1 MGERPLPQPCEKRKA
16 ILDAP
21 GHCLVLGGPGSGK
34 TTLALRKALRR
45 IHEGLL
51 PGRAV
56 LFLSFSRSAVSRIAD
71 AAKDELTGVDSASF
85 SIQTFHSFFWQV
97 LQAHGYLLGCPRNL
111 TVLQSHEEASLRRG
125 AAEGDPEWTAWVG
138 RRRELFHKEGR
149 VCFDLFAPLTAE
161 LLTKCKRIRS
171 RYSQRYALIIVDEA
185 QDTNASQW
193 EVVRLLSSGTQVVC
207 LADPDQMIY
216 GHLPGVSADRVS
228 TIRQFLDP
236 CEVDLGSENNRS
248 PGTDIAMLA
257 RDIYTRNHRKHDYK
271 GVSVFTFK
279 RDVASRDKAIRGS
292 VGYLRSLITKE
303 TGAAPESIAV
313 LTTYGAGVARVSAA
327 LQQGKAIPHQV
338 LFDESFVLLSA
349 RAAAFLLEPRS
360 DPSTPSEVATLLNLA
375 AAAYNARGTATARKA
390 SDRLGAYALHTIQG
404 KNISF
409 KPVAA
414 ARTALKAVAARSN
427 CGVPERDWLEV
438 KEILRSCGDD
448 LLSNMAANLDYL
460 VAFAKGKR
468 IGAALSE
475 LWLKH
480 GAYVDARLALDMAL
494 MQDQLLSAGEPL
506 VGLHVM
512 NVHKAKGKQFD
523 GVVLY
528 RQEHDSP
535 FVWRGEP
542 VPFEQGRRLLHM
554 SLTRARKHV
563 LILNEAFPGC
573 PILKAHRL
581 I

>member
-1 MGERPLPQPCEKRKA
+1 MDAEPPPQACEKRQA
-16 ILDAP
+16 ILDAA

-34 TTLALRKALRR
+34 TTLALKKALKR
-45 IHEGLL
+45 IHEGLP

-56 LFLSFSRSAVSRIAD
+56 LFLSFSRSAVARIAD
-71 AAKDELTGVDSASF
+71 AAKNELADAGSASF
-85 SIQTFHSFFWQV
+85 SIQTFHSFFWQI
-97 LQAHGYLLGCPRNL
+97 LQAHGYLLGSPRTL
-111 TVLQSHEEASLRRG
+111 TVLQSHEEASLRG
-125 AAEGDPEWTAWVG
+125 GIVDGDPEWAAWLV

-161 LLTKCKRIRS
+161 LFCKCNRLRH
-171 RYSQRYALIIVDEA
+171 RYAQRYAMVIVDEA

-193 EVVRLLSSGTQVVC
+193 EVVRLLAPATQVVC

-216 GHLPGVSADRVS
+216 GHLPGVSIDRVPS
-228 TIRQFLDP
+228 IRQTLKP

-248 PGTDIAMLA
+248 PGTDIATLA

-279 RDVASRDKAIRGS
+279 RDAASRDKAIRGS

-303 TGAAPESIAV
+303 TGKAPESIAV

-327 LQQGKAIPHQV
+327 LQQDKPIPHQV

-349 RAAAFLLEPRS
+349 RAAAFLLEPRLN
-360 DPSTPSEVATLLNLA
+360 PSTSSEVATLLELA
-375 AAAYNARGTATARKA
+375 AAAFSARGTATGRKA
-390 SDRLGAYALHTIQG
+390 SARLRTYAIQTGQG
-404 KNISF
+404 KSLSF

-414 ARTALKAVAARSN
+414 ARTVLEAADIRSN
-427 CGVPERDWLEV
+427 HGDPRRDWLEV
-438 KEILRSCGDD
+438 KEILRSCGDS
-448 LLSNMAANLDYL
+448 LLSDMAANLDYL
-460 VAFAKGKR
+460 VAFARGKR
-468 IGAALSE
+468 IGEALSE
-475 LWLKH
+475 LWLAH
-480 GAYVDARLALDMAL
+480 GAYVNARQALDMAL
-494 MQDQLLSAGEPL
+494 MHDQLLSAGEPL
-506 VGLHVM
+506 AGLHVM

-523 GVVLY
+523 GIVLY

-542 VPFEQGRRLLHM
+542 APFEQGRRLLHM

-563 LILNEAFPGC
+563 LILNEAFPSC
-573 PILKAHRL
+573 PIVKAHKL